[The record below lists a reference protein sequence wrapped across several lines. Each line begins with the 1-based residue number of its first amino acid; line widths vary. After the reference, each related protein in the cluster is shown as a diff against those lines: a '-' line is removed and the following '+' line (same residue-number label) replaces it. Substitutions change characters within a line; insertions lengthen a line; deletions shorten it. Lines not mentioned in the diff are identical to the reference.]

1 MQNQWQTKSLHINVG
16 NKVQATMKDVVN
28 ELKRTRSIWST
39 FLDMSYC
46 LNKKSTWADTPT
58 IDWFVHPGQC
68 MDELVT
74 PHHVAC
80 FSFCEVSQLDLE
92 QLMQPQLRSFKAK
105 SLKIAPRQENPQSKA
120 REVLE
125 PHESMP
131 ICMGFTQ
138 KHICFGYV
146 LARCSIGILLK
157 NQVLQGFFLN
167 RKHQTN
173 LFSPKNPGISS
184 HWWELEIQK
193 HQPRKIGS

>member
-1 MQNQWQTKSLHINVG
+1 M
-16 NKVQATMKDVVN
+16 
-28 ELKRTRSIWST
+28 
-39 FLDMSYC
+39 
-46 LNKKSTWADTPT
+46 
-58 IDWFVHPGQC
+58 HPGQC

-105 SLKIAPRQENPQSKA
+105 SFKIAPRQKNPQSKA

-157 NQVLQGFFLN
+157 NQGCKDFFSTENTQQVCSALRTLGSQVTGGNWRSKSTN
-167 RKHQTN
+167 REK
-173 LFSPKNPGISS
+173 
-184 HWWELEIQK
+184 
-193 HQPRKIGS
+193 